1 LWVSARGLWGRL
13 IFFFFSRILLFSP
26 LVILFPRFLGLL
38 FPVVFWGGAQGLT
51 LCALVFDFCGNV
63 ASLAWVAE

>member
-1 LWVSARGLWGRL
+1 
-13 IFFFFSRILLFSP
+13 
-26 LVILFPRFLGLL
+26 
-38 FPVVFWGGAQGLT
+38 VVVCGGAQGLT